1 VYRLIVAT
9 ILLAIVLAVLVLRRG
24 SPARTR
30 VIKVSSRAA
39 LHRGAFVAVVEVDGR
54 RLLVGAG
61 TQQVTLLTELD
72 PEPPTPPEPA
82 TDGAATPP
90 ADGAATP
97 PADGVAPTGAVVSG
111 GLAAGVLERVRRAT
125 TRVPRDGPR

>member
-1 VYRLIVAT
+1 MYRLIVAT

-30 VIKVSSRAA
+30 VIKVTSRAA

-61 TQQVTLLTELD
+61 AQQVTLLTELD
-72 PEPPTPPEPA
+72 PEPPTPSEPV

-90 ADGAATP
+90 SGAA
-97 PADGVAPTGAVVSG
+97 AAG
-111 GLAAGVLERVRRAT
+111 GGFAAGVLERVRRAT
-125 TRVPRDGPR
+125 TRVPRNGPR

>member
-1 VYRLIVAT
+1 MYRLIVAT
-9 ILLAIVLAVLVLRRG
+9 ILLAVVLAVLVLRRG

-30 VIKVSSRAA
+30 VIKVTSRAA

-61 TQQVTLLTELD
+61 AQQVTLLTELD

-82 TDGAATPP
+82 SGGTATPP
-90 ADGAATP
+90 VGGAAPTTSAP
-97 PADGVAPTGAVVSG
+97 GPTEGVA
-111 GLAAGVLERVRRAT
+111 AGILERVRRAT

>member
-9 ILLAIVLAVLVLRRG
+9 VLLAIVLAVLVLRRG

-30 VIKVSSRAA
+30 VIKVTARAA

-61 TQQVTLLTELD
+61 AQQVTLLGELD
-72 PEPPTPPEPA
+72 PEPPESSDPA
-82 TDGAATPP
+82 TEGAATPP
-90 ADGAATP
+90 AGGVSPAA
-97 PADGVAPTGAVVSG
+97 G
-111 GLAAGVLERVRRAT
+111 GLPGPAAGLLERVRRAT
-125 TRVPRDGPR
+125 TRVPRNGPR